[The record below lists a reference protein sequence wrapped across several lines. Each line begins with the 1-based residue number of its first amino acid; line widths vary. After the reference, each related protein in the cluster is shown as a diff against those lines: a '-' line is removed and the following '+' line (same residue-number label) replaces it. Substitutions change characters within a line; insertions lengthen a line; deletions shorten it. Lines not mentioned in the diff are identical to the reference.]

1 MGGVG
6 FVGLMAP
13 HLARLLLGRN
23 VYIVMAGSFL
33 LGAMMLVS
41 ADIIVRVLFAPLE
54 VPAGT
59 VTAVIGT
66 PYFLFLLMR
75 RRSSDG

>member
-1 MGGVG
+1 
-6 FVGLMAP
+6 
-13 HLARLLLGRN
+13 
-23 VYIVMAGSFL
+23 
-33 LGAMMLVS
+33 MMLVS